1 MKKFFTKQTAILFS
15 LVLLLAC
22 ALLGGCGEEGRAGY
36 RSVDERPK
44 LVVGSDVYPP
54 FNYVDENGRPTGI
67 DVDLAKEACRRMG
80 YKVEFDT
87 INWEDKNRLLETGSV
102 DCLWGSFSMKGRE
115 KQYRWAGPYMDS
127 KQVVAVNKNSSIQR
141 LADLKGKLV
150 VVQVTTKPEEIFM
163 RRTDSRIPRVGRLYS
178 MENRD
183 LMFAMLGKG
192 YVDALAMHESAI
204 RQYNKEVGTHYR
216 ILDEELLDTGIGVA
230 FAKNDKRGIAEK
242 LDKTLQEMQED
253 GTVKKIVGKYLDEP
267 ERYVEVKNVGK

>member
-1 MKKFFTKQTAILFS
+1 MKAFWKKKAVLLGA
-15 LVLLLAC
+15 LVLLLMC
-22 ALLGGCGEEGRAGY
+22 ALLSGCGEEGRAGY

-54 FNYVDENGRPTGI
+54 FNYIDENGRPTGI
-67 DVDLAKEACRRMG
+67 DVELAKEACRRMG

-87 INWEDKNRLLETGSV
+87 INWEDKNRLLETGEV

-115 KQYRWAGPYMDS
+115 EKYRWAGPYMFS
-127 KQVVAVNKNSSIQR
+127 RQVVAVNDSSSIYR
-141 LADLKGKLV
+141 LADLEGRLV
-150 VVQVTTKPEEIFM
+150 VVQTTTKPEEIFM
-163 RRTDSRIPRVGRLYS
+163 KRTDKRIPRVGRIYS

-230 FAKNDKRGIAEK
+230 FAKNDQRGIAEK
-242 LDKTLQEMQED
+242 LHKTLQEMHRD
-253 GTVKKIVGKYLDEP
+253 GTTKKILAKYLDEP
-267 ERYVEVKNVGK
+267 DRYLEVNSDGK

>member
-1 MKKFFTKQTAILFS
+1 MKKCFKKQTAILVS

-44 LVVGSDVYPP
+44 LVVGSDIYPP

-115 KQYRWAGPYMDS
+115 QQYIWAGPYMLS
-127 KQVVAVNKNSSIQR
+127 KQVVAVNQSSSIQR
-141 LADLKGKLV
+141 LADLKDKLV
-150 VVQVTTKPEEIFM
+150 VVQVTGKPEEIFM
-163 RRTDSRIPRVGRLYS
+163 KHTDSRVPRVGRLYS

-216 ILDEELLDTGIGVA
+216 ILDEYLLYTGIGVA
-230 FAKNDKRGIAEK
+230 FAKNDRRGVAEK
-242 LDKTLQEMQED
+242 LDKTLKEMHED
-253 GTVKKIVGKYLDEP
+253 GTTRKIVAKYLDEP
-267 ERYVEVKNVGK
+267 DRYLEVERIGK